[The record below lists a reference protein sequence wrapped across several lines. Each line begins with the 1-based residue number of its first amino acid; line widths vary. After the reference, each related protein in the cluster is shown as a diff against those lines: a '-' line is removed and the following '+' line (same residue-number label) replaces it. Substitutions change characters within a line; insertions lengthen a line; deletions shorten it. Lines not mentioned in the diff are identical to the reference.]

1 MRDLDRWLGLTFA
14 SREIALERRPRNWEQ
29 ILLTWV
35 KATAVLLALRLIFL
49 LLVHHPEW
57 LRHLP

>member
-1 MRDLDRWLGLTFA
+1 MRDLDRSLGLTFG

-35 KATAVLLALRLIFL
+35 KAASVLLALRLIFL
-49 LLVHHPEW
+49 LLDRHPEW
-57 LRHLP
+57 LRHLR